1 LGVLWEPFVNAARQ
15 QGNTVVLSSQDA
27 PKVIVDVMIASDRA
41 LAENP
46 QAITDFVSAYYRR
59 IDVSLQDQE
68 LLTRQ
73 IAADGDL
80 PMADAIAIRQGIF
93 FFNSVEAQN
102 WMQSGELEQ
111 RIAAIAAIL
120 TLAGR
125 LSSPPPAVAELY
137 TDQHLGAAAQNTA
150 QLLQLIG
157 QDNPELAQRLQA
169 TPAPP
174 QAANISAAQAQS
186 APNIGNLTVRGE
198 VNFASG
204 SAQLSPESNTTLT
217 QLAQEIKEFN
227 PGTVGIKV
235 QGHTSQTGAAD
246 VNQKLSQQRAQV
258 VVDFLKQQQ
267 LQHSVFAEGL
277 GYSQP
282 LPGVD
287 PTASQNQRTVIRL
300 IRLTPNAQN

>member
-46 QAITDFVSAYYRR
+46 QAVADFVSTYYRR
-59 IDVSLQDQE
+59 IDSSLQDQE

-73 IAADGDL
+73 IAADGNL
-80 PMADAIAIRQGIF
+80 PMADAIAIRQGISF
-93 FFNSVEAQN
+93 FTSVEAQN
-102 WMQSGELEQ
+102 WIALGELDQ
-111 RIAAIAAIL
+111 RIEAIAAIL

-125 LSSPPPAVAELY
+125 LPNAPQNIAELY
-137 TDQHLGAAAQNTA
+137 TAQYIEPVAQNTA
-150 QLLQLIG
+150 KLLDIIA
-157 QDNPELAQRLQA
+157 QDDPVLAQRLQA
-169 TPAPP
+169 AKAPSP
-174 QAANISAAQAQS
+174 VTSVSVTQAQN

-204 SAQLSPESNTTLT
+204 SAQLSAESNATLT

-227 PGTVGIKV
+227 PNTIGIKI
-235 QGHTSQTGAAD
+235 QGHTSQTGPAD
-246 VNQKLSQQRAQV
+246 VNQRLSQQRAQV

-282 LPGVD
+282 LPGIE
-287 PTASQNQRTVIRL
+287 PSAPQNQRTVIRL
-300 IRLTPNAQN
+300 IRLTPNVQK